1 MLESLTAT
9 LSIAG
14 GTVTA
19 IPTAQSGI
27 GTIQKIDKKRGATS
41 TIADTTKNRLMG
53 ATITASVS
61 TATTFVNDQA
71 VYGAT
76 LSNAYACVESM
87 SDEQLEQ
94 ALIAIGELEGEMEI
108 TEQHVKTI

>member
-1 MLESLTAT
+1 MSSK
-9 LSIAG
+9 LSRFIFSFKISNLSS
-14 GTVTA
+14 A
-19 IPTAQSGI
+19 I
-27 GTIQKIDKKRGATS
+27 
-41 TIADTTKNRLMG
+41 
-53 ATITASVS
+53 S